1 MTRVRPT
8 AARLA
13 HAVALAAAIAA
24 LSLALRRSPAAP
36 VLAACALLALATA
49 FLEWT
54 AAPPRLARLLPRAHA
69 LVLLAGILVAWLSRS
84 MGVLVLDPTL
94 IPLGAAVLVV
104 PSALVFALAPR
115 AFLPGRTLVPS
126 VIALLVAAGLHPAP
140 AGYGASA
147 LPFLRGADHSA
158 FAEAYVPLAVV
169 VLLGLWFAALH
180 AEGPRWR
187 ARDVGIVL
195 SLALAAA
202 LATTGVVGLPLL
214 QPRVEKALA
223 STFEQAGTGLEG
235 ESTLGEFAELAV
247 SRRRVLDLRS
257 SDPASGPWRL
267 PSEVFTRF
275 DGRRWSN
282 GGARPRGQSAS
293 AVPHPPAL
301 RPVPRPAHVDP
312 LVEGLGEW
320 FPGGAGRAPLSDAR
334 GTVALRIDQ
343 GEVRRWPLMVPRR
356 SAALTAQA
364 LLLETDAHGLVRRP
378 RGEPL
383 TQYGAL
389 LSPAPPPPPTASGLA
404 DVDREASLA
413 LPRHLDPRVV
423 ALAHELARQAE
434 DPRARVAATVRHLQA
449 HYRYTLAPGAFRT
462 DDPLAEFLFEKKE
475 AYCEYFA
482 SAAVVFLR
490 LQGVPA
496 RFVKGLSVGPQTD
509 VGGGLHVVRESD
521 AHAWVEAWI
530 PGEGWVEADPTP
542 PGQFES
548 ARGHAS
554 VLDRLWHRTRA
565 ALASAWNRLQARGPM
580 AFLGWLARG
589 LLSAAGR
596 VLREP
601 LAWAVALLL
610 GLGPRLFRH
619 WRARVRRRREAI
631 PSAPVDPELR
641 ALVREVEHR
650 WVAHGRPRP
659 ASRGLLHHAREM
671 DVGRAIVEA
680 YYRARFGGSP
690 PEPGELER
698 LREELR
704 TPAPPPA

>member
-1 MTRVRPT
+1 MKRVRPT
-8 AARLA
+8 GARLA
-13 HAVALAAAIAA
+13 HAVALGAAVAA
-24 LSLALRRSPAAP
+24 LSLALRQSPVAP
-36 VLAACALLALATA
+36 VLAAGALLALATA

-54 AAPPRLARLLPRAHA
+54 SAPPRLARLLPRAHA

-84 MGVLVLDPTL
+84 MGVLVLDPSL
-94 IPLGAAVLVV
+94 VPLGATVLLV
-104 PSALVFALAPR
+104 PTALVFALAPR
-115 AFLPGRTLVPS
+115 AFPPGRTLVPS
-126 VIALLVAAGLHPAP
+126 VIALLVTAGLHPAP

-158 FAEAYVPLAVV
+158 FAEAYLPLAVV
-169 VLLGLWFAALH
+169 VFLGLWFAALH

-223 STFEQAGTGLEG
+223 STFEQAGTGLGG

-257 SDPASGPWRL
+257 SDPAAGPWRL

-282 GGARPRGQSAS
+282 GVARPRGQKAGT
-293 AVPHPPAL
+293 VPRPPAL
-301 RPVPRPAHVDP
+301 RPVPPPAHLDP
-312 LVEGLGEW
+312 LLDGLGEW
-320 FPGGAGRAPLSDAR
+320 FPGEAARAPLSDAR

-343 GEVRRWPLMVPRR
+343 GEVRRWPLLVPRR

-364 LLLETDAHGLVRRP
+364 PLLETDAHGLVRRP

-389 LSPAPPPPPTASGLA
+389 LSPAPPPLPAGLA
-404 DVDREASLA
+404 DAERDVSLA
-413 LPRHLDPRVV
+413 LPPRVDPRVV
-423 ALAHELARQAE
+423 ALAHDLARQAE
-434 DPRARVAATVRHLQA
+434 DPRARVSATVRHLQS

-482 SAAVVFLR
+482 SAAVVLLR

-521 AHAWVEAWI
+521 AHAWVEAWVARRGLDRGGPDSAGAVREGPRPRGCSRPSLASRAGRPGLGLEPAPRPGPGGFPRLAGSGARLRRRPRSPGAARVGRRSPAGARPAAPPLLAGSGSPPPRDDSTR
-530 PGEGWVEADPTP
+530 PGEPRAPRPRAGGRAPLGRPRSP
-542 PGQFES
+542 P
-548 ARGHAS
+548 AREPGAPPPRPGAGRRAS
-554 VLDRLWHRTRA
+554 RR
-565 ALASAWNRLQARGPM
+565 
-580 AFLGWLARG
+580 RG
-589 LLSAAGR
+589 LL
-596 VLREP
+596 P
-601 LAWAVALLL
+601 
-610 GLGPRLFRH
+610 GP
-619 WRARVRRRREAI
+619 VRRGT
-631 PSAPVDPELR
+631 S
-641 ALVREVEHR
+641 
-650 WVAHGRPRP
+650 
-659 ASRGLLHHAREM
+659 
-671 DVGRAIVEA
+671 
-680 YYRARFGGSP
+680 
-690 PEPGELER
+690 PEPGEIDR

-704 TPAPPPA
+704 TPALPPA